1 MSGLGDQRI
10 STENFKSEEVGM
22 EAETVFQNAEDVLED
37 VKDVNIYEGNDG
49 ASGDNMSSADEWVDA
64 AGQFEQMT
72 ETEAETS
79 QEQVTEG
86 AVGGSQQSEA
96 TEGAVGGSQ
105 QSVATD
111 GAVGGSQQ
119 LEATEGVGGSQQSEA
134 TGGAVGGSQQ
144 SEATEGAVGGSQ
156 QSEATEG
163 VGGSQQSEA
172 TGGAVGGSQQL
183 EATEGVG
190 GSQQLEATEGVGGF
204 QQSEATESAVGVSQ
218 QSEAKPM
225 SEGAVGGWQH
235 NSQAATPVFS
245 PLFPRIL
252 QEPTDPSEDLLRSK
266 FIKQVTKYEGAPV
279 APSEVFELQWTVYQD
294 ELDGYLTDGLLP
306 QDSVASAGIDEESY
320 KQMQQCA
327 QALQDQLFEGNL
339 LLCLGNLRGFRR
351 IFSSSKDPCLR
362 HAFRG
367 NPLEVLQNIYYGGEG
382 ILPEDRMRLD
392 DPFHYTKNPDYMN
405 N

>member
-1 MSGLGDQRI
+1 MSGLGDQS
-10 STENFKSEEVGM
+10 STENFKGKEVGM

-37 VKDVNIYEGNDG
+37 VKDVK
-49 ASGDNMSSADEWVDA
+49 DNMSSADEWVDA
-64 AGQFEQMT
+64 ADQFEQMT

-86 AVGGSQQSEA
+86 AVGGSQQSVA
-96 TEGAVGGSQ
+96 TDGAVGGSQ
-105 QSVATD
+105 QFEATE
-111 GAVGGSQQ
+111 GVGGSQQ

-134 TGGAVGGSQQ
+134 TEGVGGSQQ

-163 VGGSQQSEA
+163 VGGSQQMEATEGVGGSQQSEA
-172 TGGAVGGSQQL
+172 TEGAVGGSQQL

-190 GSQQLEATEGVGGF
+190 GSQQSEATEGAVGG
-204 QQSEATESAVGVSQ
+204 SQ

-235 NSQAATPVFS
+235 NCQAATPVFP
-245 PLFPRIL
+245 PLFPRTL

-266 FIKQVTKYEGAPV
+266 FIRQVTKYEGAPV

-294 ELDGYLTDGLLP
+294 ELDGYLTDGLVP
-306 QDSVASAGIDEESY
+306 QDTVASAGIDEESY

-382 ILPEDRMRLD
+382 ILPEDRMLLD

>member
-172 TGGAVGGSQQL
+172 TGGA
-183 EATEGVG
+183 VG